1 MRGQAAEPA
10 PVPEISFP
18 QAEAG
23 QEIVQTV
30 TRTTRINLAE
40 TLRLHSERTVKARA
54 QTLAAT
60 VGEARPET
68 REVEPLPELPHAVLA
83 GGPITQAIDR
93 RRAGSWGR

>member
-40 TLRLHSERTVKARA
+40 TLRLHSERSVKARA

-68 REVEPLPELPHAVLA
+68 RELEPVPEVPVLS

-93 RRAGSWGR
+93 RRAGRFGR